1 MIPIR
6 LLCAVA
12 LLASVGAAAPA
23 AAQADPNKVLRV
35 AFPVAETGFDPQA
48 ANDLYSQHVNRAI
61 FDTAFSYDYLAR
73 PFKLI
78 PNTAVALPQISADGR
93 VWTFRIKPGIYFN
106 DDPAFK
112 GQKRELTA
120 ADYVF
125 SWKRVIDP
133 KVRSPN
139 LQIFDDM
146 FEGADAAIAKAKETG
161 KFDYDT
167 PMEGLLAVDRY
178 TIRLKLKRPSYDLL
192 SNLTTIV
199 AGAVAREVIEAY
211 GDGSTW
217 AMQNPVGTGP
227 YRLKEWRRGQKIV
240 LEANPGFREVTFPDS
255 RDPQDRDIVA
265 RNKGAKLP
273 RIGRIEITII
283 EESQP
288 RLLAFEKADLDYV
301 TVPGDL
307 VWNVMGK
314 DNKPLPRF
322 AAAGVTLARGVQP
335 AITFTYFN
343 MDDPVVGGYTKD
355 KVALRRAIGMAYNV
369 EEEVR
374 VLRQGQGM
382 PATQVIPPNVTGH
395 DPNFSGHVKFDPAGA
410 KALLDKFGYVD
421 RDKDGWRDLPDGKP
435 LVLKMGT
442 SPSALDR
449 QYNELWQRN
458 LNAVGIRIEFVNQK
472 FADLLKMAR
481 AGQLQMWALGNI
493 SATPEGY
500 QFLALLYGGFSGL
513 SNLGRFKQPDFDRVY
528 DLSRS
533 LPDSPERTKYFREMS
548 QIVSAYSPW
557 MLNAFRIENI
567 AVYPWVTAFKYNPFQ
582 NHPWLYYD
590 IDLKMPRRP
599 VQQ

>member
-1 MIPIR
+1 
-6 LLCAVA
+6 
-12 LLASVGAAAPA
+12 
-23 AAQADPNKVLRV
+23 
-35 AFPVAETGFDPQA
+35 
-48 ANDLYSQHVNRAI
+48 
-61 FDTAFSYDYLAR
+61 
-73 PFKLI
+73 
-78 PNTAVALPQISADGR
+78 
-93 VWTFRIKPGIYFN
+93 
-106 DDPAFK
+106 
-112 GQKRELTA
+112 
-120 ADYVF
+120 
-125 SWKRVIDP
+125 
-133 KVRSPN
+133 
-139 LQIFDDM
+139 
-146 FEGADAAIAKAKETG
+146 
-161 KFDYDT
+161 
-167 PMEGLLAVDRY
+167 
-178 TIRLKLKRPSYDLL
+178 
-192 SNLTTIV
+192 
-199 AGAVAREVIEAY
+199 
-211 GDGSTW
+211 
-217 AMQNPVGTGP
+217 
-227 YRLKEWRRGQKIV
+227 LKEWRRGQKIV

-343 MDDPVVGGYTKD
+343 MEDPVVGGYTKD

-458 LNAVGIRIEFVNQK
+458 LNAVGIKIEFVNQK

-500 QFLALLYGGFSGL
+500 QFLALLYGGYSGL

-528 DLSRS
+528 DLSRA

-548 QIVSAYSPW
+548 QIVSAYAPW

>member
-1 MIPIR
+1 MTAHR
-6 LLCAVA
+6 VAGVVA
-12 LLASVGAAAPA
+12 LLLVAAWAPLA
-23 AAQADPNKVLRV
+23 GAQADPNKVLRV
-35 AFPVAETGFDPQA
+35 SFPTAETGFDPQA
-48 ANDLYSQHVNRAI
+48 TNDLYSNHVNRAI
-61 FDTAFSYDYLAR
+61 FDTAYNYDYLAR
-73 PFKLI
+73 PFKLV
-78 PNTAVALPQISADGR
+78 PNTATALPQISADGR
-93 VWTFRIKPGIYFN
+93 TWTFKIKPGIYFN

-125 SWKRVIDP
+125 SWKRIIDP

-139 LQIFDDM
+139 LQNFDDM
-146 FEGADAAIAKAKETG
+146 FEGSDAAIAKARETG

-167 PMEGLLAVDRY
+167 PMEGLQATDRY

-192 SNLTTIV
+192 SNLTQV
-199 AGAVAREVIEAY
+199 FAGAVAREVIDAY

-240 LEANPGFREVTFPDS
+240 LEANPGFREVLFPES
-255 RDPQDRDIVA
+255 RDVQDRDIVA
-265 RNKGAKLP
+265 KNKGVRLP
-273 RIGRIEITII
+273 RIGRVEITII

-307 VWNVMGK
+307 IWNVMGK

-322 AAAGVTLARGVQP
+322 AAAGVTLSRGIQP
-335 AITFTYFN
+335 AITFTYVT
-343 MDDPVVGGYTKD
+343 MEDPVVGGYTKD
-355 KVALRRAIGMAYNV
+355 KVALRRAVGMAYNV

-374 VLRQGQGM
+374 VLRQGQGL
-382 PATQVIPPNVTGH
+382 PATQVIPPSVTGH
-395 DPNFSGHVKFDPAGA
+395 DPNFSGHAKFDPAGA
-410 KALLDKFGYVD
+410 KALLDKFGYID

-458 LNAVGIRIEFVNQK
+458 LNAVGVKIEFVNQK

-493 SATPEGY
+493 SSTPEGY
-500 QFLALLYGGFSGL
+500 QFLGLLYGGFAGF
-513 SNLGRFKQPDFDRVY
+513 SNLCRFKQPDFDRVY
-528 DLSRS
+528 DASRS
-533 LPDSPERTKYFREMS
+533 LPDSPERTKLFREMS
-548 QIVSAYSPW
+548 QIVSAYAPW
-557 MLNAFRIENI
+557 MLNAYRYENI
-567 AVYPWVTAFKYNPFQ
+567 AVYPWVTGFKYNPFQ
-582 NHPWLYYD
+582 NHPWMYYD

-599 VQQ
+599 VQP

>member
-1 MIPIR
+1 MR
-6 LLCAVA
+6 SLRSLWVAV
-12 LLASVGAAAPA
+12 LVVAAAIAPPA
-23 AAQADPNKVLRV
+23 AAQADPNKVLHV
-35 AFPVAETGFDPQA
+35 AFPIAETGFDPQA
-48 ANDLYSQHVNRAI
+48 AGDLYSNHVIRAI
-61 FDTAFSYDYLAR
+61 FDTAYTYDYLAR
-73 PFKLI
+73 PLKLV
-78 PNTAVALPQISADGR
+78 PNTAVSLPQISADGR
-93 VWTFRIKPGIYFN
+93 VWTMRIKPGIYFN
-106 DDPAFK
+106 DDPVFK

-120 ADYVF
+120 ADYVY

-139 LQIFDDM
+139 LQAFDDL
-146 FEGADAAIAKAKETG
+146 FEGSDAAIAKARETG
-161 KFDYDT
+161 KFDYDA

-178 TIRLKLKRPSYDLL
+178 TIQIKLKRPSYDLL
-192 SNLTTIV
+192 SNLTQIFS
-199 AGAVAREVIEAY
+199 GAVAREVIETY
-211 GDGSTW
+211 GDLSTW

-240 LEANPGFREVTFPDS
+240 LEANPSFRDVSFPDS

-265 RNKGAKLP
+265 RMKGAKLP

-288 RLLAFEKADLDYV
+288 RLLAFEKGDLDYV

-322 AAAGVTLARGVQP
+322 AAAGVTLARGTQP

-343 MDDPVVGGYTKD
+343 MEDPVVGGYTKE
-355 KVALRRAIGMAYNV
+355 KIALRRAIGMAYNV
-369 EEEVR
+369 DEEVR

-382 PATQVIPPNVTGH
+382 PATQVIPPGVTGH
-395 DPNFSGHVKFDPAGA
+395 DPKFSGHAKFDPQGA
-410 KALLDKFGYVD
+410 NALLDKFGYID

-442 SPSALDR
+442 SPSAIDR
-449 QYNELWQRN
+449 QFNELWQRN
-458 LNAVGIRIEFVNQK
+458 LTEIGVRVEFVNQK

-481 AGQLQMWALGNI
+481 AGQLQMWALGNT
-493 SATPEGY
+493 SLTPEGY
-500 QFLALLYGGFSGL
+500 QFLGLLYGGFSGL
-513 SNLGRFKQPDFDRVY
+513 SNLSRFKQPDFDRVY

-557 MLNAFRIENI
+557 MLNAYRIENI
-567 AVYPWVTAFKYNPFQ
+567 VVYPWVIAFKYNAFQ
-582 NHPWLYYD
+582 NHPWMYYD

>member
-1 MIPIR
+1 
-6 LLCAVA
+6 
-12 LLASVGAAAPA
+12 
-23 AAQADPNKVLRV
+23 
-35 AFPVAETGFDPQA
+35 
-48 ANDLYSQHVNRAI
+48 
-61 FDTAFSYDYLAR
+61 
-73 PFKLI
+73 
-78 PNTAVALPQISADGR
+78 
-93 VWTFRIKPGIYFN
+93 
-106 DDPAFK
+106 
-112 GQKRELTA
+112 
-120 ADYVF
+120 
-125 SWKRVIDP
+125 
-133 KVRSPN
+133 
-139 LQIFDDM
+139 
-146 FEGADAAIAKAKETG
+146 
-161 KFDYDT
+161 
-167 PMEGLLAVDRY
+167 
-178 TIRLKLKRPSYDLL
+178 
-192 SNLTTIV
+192 
-199 AGAVAREVIEAY
+199 
-211 GDGSTW
+211 
-217 AMQNPVGTGP
+217 
-227 YRLKEWRRGQKIV
+227 
-240 LEANPGFREVTFPDS
+240 
-255 RDPQDRDIVA
+255 
-265 RNKGAKLP
+265 
-273 RIGRIEITII
+273 
-283 EESQP
+283 
-288 RLLAFEKADLDYV
+288 LDYV

-314 DNKPLPRF
+314 DNRPLPRF

-343 MDDPVVGGYTKD
+343 MEDPVVGGYTKD

-369 EEEVR
+369 DEEVR

-395 DPNFSGHVKFDPAGA
+395 DPNFSGHTKFDPTGA

-458 LNAVGIRIEFVNQK
+458 LNAVGIKIEFVNQK

-500 QFLALLYGGFSGL
+500 QFLALLYGGYSGL

-548 QIVSAYSPW
+548 QIVSAYAPW
-557 MLNAFRIENI
+557 MLNAFRIENV
-567 AVYPWVTAFKYNPFQ
+567 AVYPWVTGFKYNPFQ

-590 IDLKMPRRP
+590 IDLKMPRRT
-599 VQQ
+599 VQN

>member
-1 MIPIR
+1 MR
-6 LLCAVA
+6 ARRVLCVA
-12 LLASVGAAAPA
+12 MLMLAAGIAPPA
-23 AAQADPNKVLRV
+23 TAQADPNKVLRV
-35 AFPVAETGFDPQA
+35 SFPAAETGFDPQA
-48 ANDLYSQHVNRAI
+48 TNDLYSNHVNRAI
-61 FDTAFSYDYLAR
+61 FDTAYSYDFLAR
-73 PFKLI
+73 PFTLV

-93 VWTFRIKPGIYFN
+93 TWTIKIKPGIYFT

-112 GQKRELTA
+112 GVKRELTA
-120 ADYVF
+120 ADYVY

-139 LQIFDDM
+139 LQAFDDV
-146 FEGADAAIAKAKETG
+146 FEGADAVIAKAKETG
-161 KFDYDT
+161 KFDYDA

-178 TIRLKLKRPSYDLL
+178 TIRFKLKRPTYDLL
-192 SNLTTIV
+192 SNLTQV
-199 AGAVAREVIEAY
+199 FAGAVAREVIEAY

-227 YRLKEWRRGQKIV
+227 YRLKDWRRGQKIV
-240 LEANPGFREVTFPDS
+240 LEANPGFRDVRFPDS
-255 RDPQDRDIVA
+255 KDPADRDIVA

-273 RIGRIEITII
+273 RIGLIEITIM

-288 RLLAFEKADLDYV
+288 RLLAFEKGDLDYV

-307 VWNVMGK
+307 IWNVMGK

-322 AAAGVTLARGVQP
+322 ADAGVTIARGVQP

-343 MDDPVVGGYTKD
+343 MEDPIVGGYTKE
-355 KVALRRAIGMAYNV
+355 KIALRRAIGMAYNV

-395 DPNFSGHVKFDPAGA
+395 DPKFSGHTRYDPAGA
-410 KALLDKFGYVD
+410 KALLDKFGYID
-421 RDKDGWRDLPDGKP
+421 RDKDGWRELPDGKP

-442 SPSALDR
+442 SPTALDR

-458 LNAVGIRIEFVNQK
+458 LTAVGIKIDFVNQK

-493 SATPEGY
+493 STTPEGY
-500 QFLALLYGGFSGL
+500 QFLGLLYGGYSGL
-513 SNLGRFKQPDFDRVY
+513 SNLGRFKQPDFDRLY

-533 LPDSPERTKYFREMS
+533 LPDSPERTKQFREMS
-548 QIVSAYSPW
+548 QIVSAYAPW
-557 MLNAFRIENI
+557 MLNAFRFENI
-567 AVYPWVTAFKYNPFQ
+567 AVYPWVVGFKYNPFQ
-582 NHPWLYYD
+582 NHPWMYFD

>member
-1 MIPIR
+1 MR
-6 LLCAVA
+6 A
-12 LLASVGAAAPA
+12 LRNLWLVVLVAAAGVAPPA

-35 AFPVAETGFDPQA
+35 AFPTAETGFDPQA
-48 ANDLYSQHVNRAI
+48 SSDLYSNHINRAI
-61 FDTAFSYDYLAR
+61 FDTAYTYDYLAR
-73 PFKLI
+73 PFKLV

-93 VWTFRIKPGIYFN
+93 TWTFRIKPGIYFN

-120 ADYVF
+120 ADYVY
-125 SWKRVIDP
+125 SWKRVLDP

-139 LQIFDDM
+139 LQAFDDL
-146 FEGADAAIAKAKETG
+146 FEGADAAIAKARETG
-161 KFDYDT
+161 KFDYDA

-178 TIRLKLKRPSYDLL
+178 TVRIKLKRPSYDLL
-192 SNLTTIV
+192 SNLTSV
-199 AGAVAREVIEAY
+199 VSAAVAREVIEAY
-211 GDGSTW
+211 GDLSSW

-227 YRLKEWRRGQKIV
+227 YRLKDWRRGQKIV
-240 LEANPGFREVTFPDS
+240 LEANPGFREVSFPDS
-255 RDPQDRDIVA
+255 KDPADREIVA
-265 RNKGAKLP
+265 RMKGAKLP
-273 RIGRIEITII
+273 RIGRIEVTII

-288 RLLAFEKADLDYV
+288 RLLAFEKGDLDYV

-343 MDDPVVGGYTKD
+343 MEDPVVGGYTKE
-355 KVALRRAIGMAYNV
+355 KVALRRAVGMAYNV
-369 EEEVR
+369 DEEVR

-395 DPNFSGHVKFDPAGA
+395 DPNFSGHAKFDPAGA
-410 KALLDKFGYVD
+410 KALLDKFGYID

-435 LVLKMGT
+435 LLLKMGT
-442 SPSALDR
+442 SPSAIDR
-449 QYNELWQRN
+449 QFNELWQRN
-458 LNAVGIRIEFVNQK
+458 LTAVGVRVEFVNQK

-481 AGQLQMWALGNI
+481 AGQLQMWALGN
-493 SATPEGY
+493 SSTTPEGY
-500 QFLALLYGGFSGL
+500 QFLGLLYGGFSGL
-513 SNLGRFKQPDFDRVY
+513 SNLSRFKQPDFDRAY

-533 LPDSPERTKYFREMS
+533 LPDSPERTRYFREMS

-557 MLNAFRIENI
+557 MLNAYRIENI
-567 AVYPWVTAFKYNPFQ
+567 AVYPWVVAYKYNPFQ
-582 NHPWLYYD
+582 NHPWMYYD

>member
-1 MIPIR
+1 MRASRILSLV
-6 LLCAVA
+6 LL
-12 LLASVGAAAPA
+12 LGAAGAATPA

-35 AFPVAETGFDPQA
+35 AFPIAETGFDPQA
-48 ANDLYSQHVNRAI
+48 ANDLYSNYVNRVI
-61 FDTAFSYDYLAR
+61 FDAAYTYDYLAR
-73 PFKLI
+73 PFRLV

-93 VWTFRIKPGIYFN
+93 VWTIRIKPGIYFN

-120 ADYVF
+120 ADYVY
-125 SWKRVIDP
+125 SWKRVLDP

-139 LQIFDDM
+139 LQAFDDL

-161 KFDYDT
+161 RFDYDA
-167 PMEGLLAVDRY
+167 PMEGLQAVDRY
-178 TIRLKLKRPSYDLL
+178 TIRIALKRPSYDLL
-192 SNLTTIV
+192 SNLTQV
-199 AGAVAREVIEAY
+199 VSAAVAREVIEAY

-227 YRLKEWRRGQKIV
+227 YRLKDWRRGQKIV
-240 LEANPGFREVTFPDS
+240 LEANPGFREVRFPDS
-255 RDPQDRDIVA
+255 KDPQDREIVA
-265 RNKGAKLP
+265 RMKGVKLP
-273 RIGRIEITII
+273 RIGKIEITII

-288 RLLAFEKADLDYV
+288 RLLAFERGDLDYV
-301 TVPGDL
+301 TVPSDL
-307 VWNVMGK
+307 VWNVMDK

-343 MDDPVVGGYTKD
+343 MEDPVVGGYTKE
-355 KVALRRAIGMAYNV
+355 KIALRRAIGMAYNV
-369 EEEVR
+369 DEEVR

-395 DPNFSGHVKFDPAGA
+395 DPKFSGHTKYDPEGA

-458 LNAVGIRIEFVNQK
+458 LNAVGIRVDFVNQK

-481 AGQLQMWALGNI
+481 AGQLQMWALGNT
-493 SATPEGY
+493 SSTPEGY
-500 QFLALLYGGFSGL
+500 QFLGVLYGGFAGL
-513 SNLGRFKQPDFDRVY
+513 SNLSRFKQPDFDRAY

-533 LPDSPERTKYFREMS
+533 LPDSPERTRYFREMS

-567 AVYPWVTAFKYNPFQ
+567 AVYPWVIAFKYNPFQ
-582 NHPWLYYD
+582 NHPWMYYD
-590 IDLKMPRRP
+590 IDLRMPRRP

>member
-1 MIPIR
+1 
-6 LLCAVA
+6 
-12 LLASVGAAAPA
+12 
-23 AAQADPNKVLRV
+23 
-35 AFPVAETGFDPQA
+35 
-48 ANDLYSQHVNRAI
+48 
-61 FDTAFSYDYLAR
+61 
-73 PFKLI
+73 
-78 PNTAVALPQISADGR
+78 
-93 VWTFRIKPGIYFN
+93 
-106 DDPAFK
+106 
-112 GQKRELTA
+112 
-120 ADYVF
+120 
-125 SWKRVIDP
+125 
-133 KVRSPN
+133 
-139 LQIFDDM
+139 
-146 FEGADAAIAKAKETG
+146 
-161 KFDYDT
+161 
-167 PMEGLLAVDRY
+167 
-178 TIRLKLKRPSYDLL
+178 
-192 SNLTTIV
+192 
-199 AGAVAREVIEAY
+199 
-211 GDGSTW
+211 
-217 AMQNPVGTGP
+217 
-227 YRLKEWRRGQKIV
+227 V
-240 LEANPGFREVTFPDS
+240 LEANPGFREVRFPDS
-255 RDPQDRDIVA
+255 KDPQDREIVA
-265 RNKGAKLP
+265 RMKGAKLP

-288 RLLAFEKADLDYV
+288 RLLAFERGDLDYV

-307 VWNVMGK
+307 VWNVMDK

-343 MDDPVVGGYTKD
+343 MEDPVVGGYTKE

-369 EEEVR
+369 DEEVR

-395 DPNFSGHVKFDPAGA
+395 DPKFSGHTKYDPEGA
-410 KALLDKFGYVD
+410 KALLDKFGYID

-458 LNAVGIRIEFVNQK
+458 LNAVGIRVDFVNQK

-481 AGQLQMWALGNI
+481 AGQLQMWALGNT
-493 SATPEGY
+493 SSTPEGY
-500 QFLALLYGGFSGL
+500 QFLGLLYGGFAGL
-513 SNLGRFKQPDFDRVY
+513 SNLSRFKQPDFDRAY

-533 LPDSPERTKYFREMS
+533 LPDGPERTRYFREMS

-567 AVYPWVTAFKYNPFQ
+567 AVYPWVVAFKYNPFQ

-599 VQQ
+599 VQH

>member
-1 MIPIR
+1 M
-6 LLCAVA
+6 
-12 LLASVGAAAPA
+12 
-23 AAQADPNKVLRV
+23 LRV
-35 AFPVAETGFDPQA
+35 AFPIAETGFDPQA
-48 ANDLYSQHVNRAI
+48 ANDVYSQHVNRAI

-146 FEGADAAIAKAKETG
+146 FEGADDAIAKAKETG
-161 KFDYDT
+161 KFDYDA
-167 PMEGLLAVDRY
+167 PMEGMLALDRY
-178 TIRLKLKRPSYDLL
+178 TVRLKLKRPSYDLL

-240 LEANPGFREVTFPDS
+240 LEANPGFRAMTFPDS
-255 RDPQDRDIVA
+255 RDPQDREIVA
-265 RNKGAKLP
+265 KNKGAKLP

-288 RLLAFEKADLDYV
+288 RLLAFERGDLDYV

-343 MDDPVVGGYTKD
+343 MEDPVVGGYTKD

-395 DPNFSGHVKFDPAGA
+395 DPNFSGHTKFDPAGA

-458 LNAVGIRIEFVNQK
+458 LNAVGIKIEFVNQK
-472 FADLLKMAR
+472 FGDLLKMAR

-493 SATPEGY
+493 SSTPEGY
-500 QFLALLYGGFSGL
+500 QFLALLYGGYSGL
-513 SNLGRFKQPDFDRVY
+513 SNLGRFRQPDFDRVY

-548 QIVSAYSPW
+548 QIVSAYAPW
-557 MLNAFRIENI
+557 MLNAFRFENI
-567 AVYPWVTAFKYNPFQ
+567 AVYPWVTGFKYNPFQ

-599 VQQ
+599 VQS